1 MSLLKR
7 LFGGGG
13 ADKAPAASAATI
25 DYEGFRITPQP
36 SQEGGQYRI
45 GALIEGEVNGE
56 TKSHHL
62 IRADVIRDAHEAA
75 DASIRK
81 AKQMIDQMGARLFN

>member
-7 LFGGGG
+7 LFGGG
-13 ADKAPAASAATI
+13 ADKTRAPSVTI
-25 DYEGFRITPQP
+25 DYEGYRITPQP
-36 SQEGGQYRI
+36 SPEGGQYRI
-45 GALIEGEVNGE
+45 GALIECDVDGV

-62 IRADVIRDAHEAA
+62 VRADMIRDADEAA

-81 AKQMIDQMGARLFN
+81 AKQMIDQMGTRLFD